1 LTTINV
7 IKAMK
12 VLIAEDEYDIA
23 LLYKTALEK
32 RKHHVIM
39 TYNGEDCLKI
49 YNEEFQEMRFRTF
62 ATDRMPFDV
71 VILDHKMP
79 EVSGIGVA
87 EEILA
92 INPHQRIIFVSA
104 YVKEFLQDSIKKLK
118 QSVELRQKPFGLNAL
133 IDTIEDKDTYRE
145 LQNFNVDVD
154 VVKAIN
160 PTHEQITDLLDRLRD
175 VQKGRAFQL

>member
-7 IKAMK
+7 IRTLK

-32 RKHHVIM
+32 RKHHVTI
-39 TYNGEDCLKI
+39 TYNGEDCLKT
-49 YNEEFQEMRFRTF
+49 YNEEFQQNRFRTY
-62 ATDRMPFDV
+62 ATERMPFDV
-71 VILDHKMP
+71 VVLDHKMP

-104 YVKEFLQDSIKKLK
+104 YVKEFLEDSIKKLK
-118 QSVELRQKPFGLNAL
+118 QVVELRQKPFGLNAL
-133 IDTIEDKDTYRE
+133 IDTIEDKDTYKE
-145 LQNFNVDVD
+145 LQNLNVDVD
-154 VVKAIN
+154 VVKAVN
-160 PTHEQITDLLDRLRD
+160 PTHEQITDLLDKLRD
-175 VQKGRAFQL
+175 VQRARTFQL